1 MNRMTKVGLLAALAG
16 LLVASGAARA
26 QDWLP
31 PEQVARESILGHP
44 SNTAA
49 QAAQGGQYARA
60 EAIRSGPAETQLRLT
75 PQYRRVRDPSDNFAE
90 GQVGIERSL
99 RLWGKTDADAALADA
114 TIHSADIG
122 LQDARHELS
131 RELLGLWFGALRAR
145 TEYQAQSGALEQATD
160 LVRIVQSRVR
170 HGDAAVLDLQ
180 LAASDMERSR
190 AAAVAAQA
198 GERSAVAA
206 MRARFPL
213 VLLPDGLPQRL
224 PAAIEGDRAG
234 LRQAYIQGSHELRLA
249 QAEGERVQQLAHR
262 VGLER
267 YPDPTVGAFVSI
279 ERGGAERVAGVNLI
293 VPLGGS
299 YRRANAQAAA
309 ADAAQAA
316 ARYSLA
322 ERKAGA
328 EFDSQW
334 ELMQGNRQAADAM
347 LAASAQQETAYG
359 KVRRAYALGEAGI
372 AEVLAA
378 RRAHD
383 ETRRQ
388 ASLAVIDAAQSMYRL
403 ELDLH
408 RVWDFDE

>member
-1 MNRMTKVGLLAALAG
+1 MNPMSKLGALAALAA
-16 LLVASGAARA
+16 LLMASGLACA

-44 SNTAA
+44 ANAA
-49 QAAQGGQYARA
+49 AMAAQGGQYARA
-60 EAIRSGPAETQLRLT
+60 EAIRTGPAETQLRLT

-90 GQVGIERSL
+90 GQIGVERPL
-99 RLWGKTDADAALADA
+99 RLWGKADADAALADA
-114 TIHSADIG
+114 TIQSADIG

-145 TEYQAQSGALEQATD
+145 TEVQAQSNALEQATD
-160 LVRIVQSRVR
+160 LVRIVKSRVR

-180 LAASDMERSR
+180 LASSDMERSR
-190 AAAVAAQA
+190 AAALAAQA

-206 MRARFPL
+206 IRARFPL
-213 VLLPDGLPQRL
+213 VRLPDGVPQRL
-224 PAAIEGDRAG
+224 PADIDGDRVG
-234 LRQAYIQGSHELRLA
+234 LRQAYIEASHELRLA
-249 QAEGERVQQLAHR
+249 RAEGERVQQLARR

-267 YPDPTVGAFVSI
+267 YPDPMVGAFVSI

-309 ADAAQAA
+309 ADATHAA
-316 ARYSLA
+316 ARYSQA
-322 ERKAGA
+322 ERKAES
-328 EFDSQW
+328 EFDLQW

-347 LAASAQQETAYG
+347 LAASAQQGAAYD
-359 KVRRAYALGEAGI
+359 KVRRAYAMGEAGV
-372 AEVLAA
+372 ADVLAA
-378 RRAHD
+378 KRARD
-383 ETRRQ
+383 EVQRQ
-388 ASLAVIDAAQSMYRL
+388 ASLAVIDAAQSRYRL

-408 RVWDFDE
+408 RLWDFDE